1 MATLILRRGAER
13 RIRAGHPWIYRG
25 EVADLKGAWSTAAAC
40 DVTDSTGR
48 YLGRGFYSPR
58 STLVCRLLTRRDEA
72 VDAALYHGRLEAA
85 REYPRGRRGA
95 RAARSRWRAPG

>member
-25 EVADLKGAWSTAAAC
+25 EVADLKGAWSAAA

-85 REYPRGRRGA
+85 REYRRGA
-95 RAARSRWRAPG
+95 GLPRSAPSVGGGEGG